1 MNDFLVKYVDKLISI
16 IAVFIVVFVVNKIID
31 KIIEKTIIRRRKK
44 NLTTLLVFI
53 KRIKKL
59 VLYSLAIL
67 IAIGEFDTFNT
78 FSKTLLSGLGIG
90 SVVLGLAAQE
100 SLKNFFGS
108 IAIVLGNAYDVG
120 DFIECVDK
128 GVSGTVE
135 DISMRHTVI
144 RTINNRR
151 VLIPNSE
158 MNTYTIENFN
168 YADNENVKLVDF
180 TISYESDVDK
190 AMDILKE
197 EVGKMYHPSPKGRN
211 KNVEF
216 PKVRIS
222 SWNDSSISL
231 RAWVWGKDND
241 DVFENT
247 YNLRYIIKKKFD
259 DEGIEIPYPHLVTIN
274 KNKE

>member
-16 IAVFIVVFVVNKIID
+16 IAVFIVVFIVNKIID

-247 YNLRYIIKKKFD
+247 YNLHYIIKKRFD